1 MEYIKAPMNYIG
13 NKYRIMGQIQRWFPK
28 KVDLMVDIFCGGCD
42 VTFNTSANEHIAND
56 LNFFVIEI
64 YKEFQRLGVEETIRR
79 IDDIINEWKLTKED
93 KEKFA
98 REAKTLDPLE
108 FLALSRFI
116 NDYKARFTKADLKFL
131 NSHLGRRAERL
142 LRNVVENFS
151 FDDRPERKEDGETA
165 GF

>member
-1 MEYIKAPMNYIG
+1 MKEPG
-13 NKYRIMGQIQRWFPK
+13 
-28 KVDLMVDIFCGGCD
+28 KV
-42 VTFNTSANEHIAND
+42 
-56 LNFFVIEI
+56 
-64 YKEFQRLGVEETIRR
+64 
-79 IDDIINEWKLTKED
+79 KLTKED

-116 NDYKARFTKADLKFL
+116 NDYKARFTKADLKLL
-131 NSHLGRRAERL
+131 NSHLGRRADRL

-151 FDDRPERKEDGETA
+151 LDDRPERKEDGETA